1 MVYKHLC
8 VIAGENTILI
18 VSKEKRIQFTREN
31 KDFDEIKEIVRS
43 GDEEALLK
51 RITRD
56 TSEIPEYS
64 EGKFKV
70 DYKNEKIIDLETNT
84 EVSLIL
90 GKRILEW
97 AKDGLP
103 FDPLLRF
110 HRKVLQNPSKDSAKE
125 LYEFIE
131 ANKIP
136 ITEEGNFLA
145 YKKVNNRNG
154 KLVDCHSGT
163 FDNSVGKIV
172 SLKDRTQVDPNRR
185 NECSYGLHVAGFS
198 YMGSF
203 SGDTIIEV
211 EVEPQDVVAVPMDYK
226 KAKMRVWRYKI
237 LRLCDG
243 IERTER
249 IVKVNKTAVKE
260 TTFTKNKNGILVS
273 KEKVVKDKI
282 VATVEGMDFG
292 AMTANEVKKYIL
304 DNYDINMT
312 DDPKNKK
319 GIVKKAYKIVSEN
332 QKK

>member
-1 MVYKHLC
+1 MGYKKLC

-64 EGKFKV
+64 GGLFKV

-84 EVSLIL
+84 EVSLVL

-103 FDPLLRF
+103 FEPLLKF
-110 HRKVLQNPSKDSAKE
+110 HRKVIKNPSKDSAKE

-136 ITEEGNFLA
+136 ITEDGNFIA
-145 YKKVNNRNG
+145 YKKVKKNSQG

-163 FDNSVGKIV
+163 FDNSVGNIV
-172 SLKDRTQVDPNRR
+172 SLKDRTKVDPDRR
-185 NECSYGLHVAGFS
+185 NECSYGLHVAGYS

-203 SGDTIIEV
+203 SGDTVIEV
-211 EVEPQDVVAVPMDYK
+211 EIEPEDVVAVPKDYN

-237 LRLCDG
+237 LQLCNG
-243 IERTER
+243 KERTER
-249 IVKVNKTAVKE
+249 IVKVNKTNVKE
-260 TTFTKNKNGILVS
+260 TTFSKNKNGVTVA

-282 VATVEGMDFG
+282 IASVEGIDFG

-304 DNYDINMT
+304 DNYNIEMT

-332 QKK
+332 NK

>member
-1 MVYKHLC
+1 MGYKKLC

-56 TSEIPEYS
+56 ISDIPEYS
-64 EGKFKV
+64 GGKFKV

-84 EVSLIL
+84 EVSLVL

-103 FDPLLRF
+103 FEPLLKF
-110 HRKVLQNPSKDSAKE
+110 HRKVLQNPSKDSASE

-136 ITEEGNFLA
+136 ITDEGNFLA
-145 YKKVNNRNG
+145 YKKVNNKGDN
-154 KLVDCHSGT
+154 KLVDCHSGK
-163 FDNSVGKIV
+163 FDNSIGNIV
-172 SLKDRTQVDPNRR
+172 ALADRSKVDPNRR

-203 SGDTIIEV
+203 SGNTVIEV
-211 EVEPQDVVAVPMDYK
+211 EVEPQDVVAVPNDYK
-226 KAKMRVWRYKI
+226 KAKMRVWRYKVI
-237 LRLCDG
+237 GFCNG
-243 IERTER
+243 TERKER
-249 IVKVNKTAVKE
+249 IVKISKSSVKE
-260 TTFTKNKNGILVS
+260 TVFTKNKSGMLVS
-273 KEKVVKDKI
+273 KEKVNKDKI
-282 VATVEGMDFG
+282 VASVENIDFG
-292 AMTANEVKKYIL
+292 SMTANEVKAYIL
-304 DNYDINMT
+304 ENYKITMT

-319 GIVKKAYKIVSEN
+319 GIVKKAYKIVEEN
-332 QKK
+332 KK